1 MPYSQFTNISKA
13 KEAFGLKTKEGERF
27 IPPTEPI
34 KASPTLTAYLEE
46 SLPLAASASQKAR
59 SEGII
64 YPVLLEVRRILNRE
78 ISLFSGEDFTIDESI
93 GLNGKCD
100 FLLSRSPEVLEIEAP
115 AIVIVEAKKAD
126 LRTGFGQCMAEMVA
140 AQRFN
145 AAKNRPVSVI
155 YGSITSGTQW
165 RFLKLE
171 ENVVTIDLMDY
182 PLPPLDEILGILVWM
197 IEQMLD
203 VKELILILTQ
213 NRRK

>member
-1 MPYSQFTNISKA
+1 MPYSQFTSIGKA
-13 KEAFGLKTKEGERF
+13 KEAFGLKTLEGGLF
-27 IPPTEPI
+27 LPPIEPI
-34 KASPTLTAYLEE
+34 VPSSALTAYLAE
-46 SLPLAASASQKAR
+46 SLQLVASASEKAR

-64 YPVLLEVRRILNRE
+64 YPVLLEVRRILNRQ
-78 ISLFSGEDFTIDESI
+78 ISLFSGEDFTVDETV
-93 GLNGKCD
+93 GLNGMCD

-145 AAKNRPVSVI
+145 AAKNRPIPVI

-171 ENVVTIDLMDY
+171 GSTVTIDLTDY
-182 PLPPLDEILGILVWM
+182 PLPPVEQILGMLVWM
-197 IEQMLD
+197 
-203 VKELILILTQ
+203 VQ
-213 NRRK
+213 NG

>member
-1 MPYSQFTNISKA
+1 MPYSQFISISKT
-13 KEAFGLKTKEGERF
+13 KEAFGLQIKEGGRF
-27 IPPTEPI
+27 IPSCKPIEPS
-34 KASPTLTAYLEE
+34 ATLTAYLEE
-46 SLPLAASASQKAR
+46 SLPLASSASEKAR

-64 YPVLLEVRRILNRE
+64 YPVLLEVRRILNRQ

-126 LRTGFGQCMAEMVA
+126 LRTGFGQCIAEMVA

-145 AAKNRPVSVI
+145 AAKNHPVSVI

-165 RFLKLE
+165 RFLKLS
-171 ENVVTIDLMDY
+171 ENTVTIDLMDY
-182 PLPPLDEILGILVWM
+182 PLPPIEEILGIFVWM
-197 IEQMLD
+197 LE
-203 VKELILILTQ
+203 
-213 NRRK
+213 NG

>member
-13 KEAFGLKTKEGERF
+13 KEAFGLKTKEGGRF
-27 IPPTEPI
+27 IAFTEPI
-34 KASPTLTAYLEE
+34 QPSGTLTAYLEE
-46 SLPLAASASQKAR
+46 SLPLAASASEKAR
-59 SEGII
+59 SEGIVF
-64 YPVLLEVRRILNRE
+64 PVLLEVRRILNRE

-182 PLPPLDEILGILVWM
+182 PLPPVDEILGILVWM
-197 IEQMLD
+197 LE
-203 VKELILILTQ
+203 
-213 NRRK
+213 NC